1 VIYLADYKNNISP
14 TFKQIEPVL
23 RVNPVL
29 NGILSSSGVK
39 ESNDLVEE
47 GKNYAKHQKY
57 DEAADCF
64 KKSIELRPEGKETYL
79 ELGKVY
85 LRQEKYSDAASSF
98 EEYLKTYNSDA
109 DAILYLGDAYRG
121 SGRYSDAISQYQ
133 KASVLEPEND
143 LAKRSLKTAENDRL
157 ACIDRQRAQKEKYDT
172 AVANLKQAVAM
183 TKGHLPT
190 GYCKDLS
197 DLTICFDKT
206 AKLSGTSNIAQYEHA
221 KKRIT
226 VTSDY
231 IYAAPNIVA
240 SYLVHEFV
248 HAKDKDAFTSV
259 KEEQDAF
266 REAAK
271 YWDKNSNGVKDPEM
285 DYVVGLY
292 KQSTES
298 LDARVEEI
306 YKLRDPDIAMTSP
319 NHPPLS
325 SKVAASQGLELS
337 AAGQPIKNYDI
348 IA

>member
-1 VIYLADYKNNISP
+1 MIYLADYKNDISP
-14 TFKQIEPVL
+14 AFKQTAIDTKIPTTL
-23 RVNPVL
+23 Q
-29 NGILSSSGVK
+29 GILSSSGVK
-39 ESNDLVEE
+39 ESQSLVEE

-57 DEAADCF
+57 DEAVNCF
-64 KKSIELRPEGKETYL
+64 KKSIEMRPEAKETYL

-85 LRQEKYSDAASSF
+85 LRQEKYPDAASSF
-98 EEYLKTYNSDA
+98 EEYLKSYESDI
-109 DAILYLGDAYRG
+109 DAVLYLGDAYRG
-121 SGRYSDAISQYQ
+121 SGRYGDAISQYQ

-143 LAKRSLKTAENDRL
+143 LAKRSLKTAENYRL

-183 TKGHLPT
+183 TKGHLPA

-197 DLTICFDKT
+197 NLTICFDKT

-221 KKRIT
+221 KKKIT

-240 SYLVHEFV
+240 CYLVHEFV

-259 KEEQDAF
+259 REEQDAY
-266 REAAK
+266 RQAAL
-271 YWDKNSNGVKDPEM
+271 YWKDNSNGVKDPEM

-292 KQSTES
+292 KQSPES
-298 LDARVEEI
+298 LDSRVEEI

-319 NHPPLS
+319 NHPPTS
-325 SKVAASQGLELS
+325 SRVAASQGLELS
-337 AAGQPIKNYDI
+337 AAGQPIKNYDV